1 MKFQYSF
8 TRKEIEAVAE
18 IYGSIDEI
26 NELMDMPKLG
36 LKDLIMTEL
45 GQTVTKDLPPYGRMV
60 VTKDKIE
67 MIIEIPEELV
77 VEFLE
82 IYADL
87 ITDVGGILV
96 STALA
101 IKLLAKRYEKRFEK
115 LENLGY

>member
-18 IYGSIDEI
+18 VYGSMDELNGLI
-26 NELMDMPKLG
+26 DMPKVG
-36 LKDLIMTEL
+36 LKDIILVQL
-45 GQTVTKDLPPYGRMV
+45 GATVTKDLPPYGRMV
-60 VTKDKIE
+60 VTKDEIQ

-96 STALA
+96 STALSV
-101 IKLLAKRYEKRFEK
+101 KLLAKRYEKRFEK
-115 LENLGY
+115 LEYLA